1 LKGALQLHAQ
11 RRRPKGASRSTRS
24 RFALLIK
31 ATYHKK
37 RPFHASQGCITGATD
52 SLENCPFPALERR
65 HLEGIT
71 LSSADTL
78 ETTPNPEADAASAQ
92 PEQGHDHNHDHDHA
106 HDHEHHQHG
115 PSLNPEC
122 TREVEIEIPAD
133 EVSRAFRTVT
143 KRYQKQARI
152 PGFRAGKVP
161 ESLIRT
167 RFHDGIRQDV
177 VESVLPVHFRE
188 AIDKADLKPISQ
200 PQVTDLHLEDGQP
213 LKFKAVFEVLPEF
226 SVAGYQDVHVP
237 KPDTELTDSEVD
249 AELERIRDSRSTMEP
264 VTEDRALAD
273 GDWAQITFRGEFQ
286 GEAAEAEQQPVTGD
300 DVMIEVG
307 GQNTLPAFN
316 EALRG
321 AKPGQQLKFEVSYP
335 EDFGE
340 RRLAGKALSYD
351 VEVKAIKKKIQPEL
365 NDEFAK
371 ELGEYEGIE
380 DFKQKLK
387 DHLASDKKRRLE
399 GETRDKIVEALIAK
413 YQFPVPES
421 LVQQQVDAR
430 LDRGLRALAQ
440 QGMRTEDMRKLDFDR
455 LRAAQHD
462 SAVNE
467 VKGSLLLDRIAGE
480 EKIEV
485 TDAEVERELEILS
498 LQTREPLDTLR
509 QRLTG
514 DGSLA
519 RIREQLR
526 REKTGSL
533 LYEKLAS

>member
-1 LKGALQLHAQ
+1 
-11 RRRPKGASRSTRS
+11 
-24 RFALLIK
+24 
-31 ATYHKK
+31 
-37 RPFHASQGCITGATD
+37 
-52 SLENCPFPALERR
+52 
-65 HLEGIT
+65 
-71 LSSADTL
+71 LSSADTI
-78 ETTPNPEADAASAQ
+78 ETTPNPEATAA
-92 PEQGHDHNHDHDHA
+92 PEHPEHDHAHDHDHIHD

-122 TREVEIEIPAD
+122 TREVEIEVPAD
-133 EVSRAFRTVT
+133 EVSKAFRTVT

-161 ESLIRT
+161 ESLIRS
-167 RFHDGIRQDV
+167 RFADGIRQDV
-177 VESVLPVHFRE
+177 VESVLPTHFRE
-188 AIDKADLKPISQ
+188 AIEKAELKPISQ

-213 LKFKAVFEVLPEF
+213 LKFKAVFEILPEF
-226 SVAGYQDVHVP
+226 SIAGYQDVHVA
-237 KPDTELTDSEVD
+237 KPDTELTDAEFN
-249 AELERIRDSRSTMEP
+249 AELERVRDSRSTMEP
-264 VTEDRALAD
+264 VSEDRTLVD
-273 GDWAQITFRGEFQ
+273 GDWAQITFHGEIKGE
-286 GEAAEAEQQPVTGD
+286 GEAETPEASPQPVTGD

-321 AKPGQQLKFEVSYP
+321 SKPGQELKFEVSYP

-340 RRLAGKALSYD
+340 RRLAGKTVSYD

-365 NDEFAK
+365 TDDFAK

-387 DHLASDKKRRLE
+387 DHLASDKKRKLE
-399 GETRDKIVEALIAK
+399 GETRDKIVEALITK

-455 LRAAQHD
+455 LRGAQRD

-467 VKGSLLLDRIAGE
+467 VKGSLLLDRIADE

-485 TDAEVERELEILS
+485 TDAEVDREMELLS
-498 LQTREPLDTLR
+498 LQMREPLETLR
-509 QRLTG
+509 KRLTD
-514 DGSLA
+514 DGSIA
-519 RIREQLR
+519 RIREQIR

>member
-1 LKGALQLHAQ
+1 M
-11 RRRPKGASRSTRS
+11 
-24 RFALLIK
+24 
-31 ATYHKK
+31 
-37 RPFHASQGCITGATD
+37 
-52 SLENCPFPALERR
+52 
-65 HLEGIT
+65 
-71 LSSADTL
+71 SSADTL

-92 PEQGHDHNHDHDHA
+92 LEQGHDHNHDHDHA

>member
-1 LKGALQLHAQ
+1 M
-11 RRRPKGASRSTRS
+11 
-24 RFALLIK
+24 
-31 ATYHKK
+31 
-37 RPFHASQGCITGATD
+37 
-52 SLENCPFPALERR
+52 
-65 HLEGIT
+65 
-71 LSSADTL
+71 SSADTL
-78 ETTPNPEADAASAQ
+78 ETVPNPEANAAPAPPEHEQTHERQQ
-92 PEQGHDHNHDHDHA
+92 PA
-106 HDHEHHQHG
+106 

-133 EVSRAFRTVT
+133 EVSRAFRSVT

-167 RFHDGIRQDV
+167 RFADGLRQDV
-177 VESVLPVHFRE
+177 VESVLPTHFRE
-188 AIDKADLKPISQ
+188 AIDKAGLKPISQ

-213 LKFKAVFEVLPEF
+213 LKFKAVFEVLPAI
-226 SVAGYQDVHVP
+226 SIDGYQDVRVP
-237 KPDTELTDSEVD
+237 KPDTDLTDAEVD

-264 VTEDRALAD
+264 VDEDRILAD
-273 GDWAQITFRGEFQ
+273 GDWAQINFRGEFKGE
-286 GEAAEAEQQPVTGD
+286 GEAPEAEQPVTGD

-307 GQNTLPAFN
+307 GQNTLPSFN

-321 AKPGQQLKFEVSYP
+321 SKPGQELKFEVSYP

-340 RRLAGKALSYD
+340 RRLAGKTISYD

-365 NDEFAK
+365 NDDFAK

-387 DHLASDKKRRLE
+387 DHLASDKKRKLE

-413 YQFPVPES
+413 YHFPVPES

-440 QGMRTEDMRKLDFDR
+440 QGMRTEDMRKLDFAR
-455 LRAAQHD
+455 LRDAQHE
-462 SAVNE
+462 SALNE
-467 VKGSLLLDRIAGE
+467 VKGSLLLDRIAEE
-480 EKIEV
+480 EKIEIA
-485 TDAEVERELEILS
+485 DADVERELEIIS

-509 QRLTG
+509 HRLTE

-526 REKTGSL
+526 REKTGGL